1 LIPRI
6 TFAALGAFA
15 LIVICGEAAAVEPS
29 EMLQNPVLEARARKL
44 SQGLRCLVCQNQSID
59 DSNAPLAQDLR
70 VLLRERL
77 AAGDSDEQ
85 AVGFLVSRY
94 GNFVLLKPP
103 FQIDTFF
110 LWAGPILIL
119 LIGGVAFGR
128 YLTANERSAAREP
141 ENFTAEDEERL
152 SVLLQKENAR

>member
-6 TFAALGAFA
+6 KLAAFGALA
-15 LIVICGEAAAVEPS
+15 LIVIYGEAAAVEPG
-29 EMLQNPVLEARARKL
+29 EMLQDPVLEARARQL

-77 AAGDSDEQ
+77 AAGDSDSQ
-85 AVGFLVSRY
+85 AVAFLVSRY

-103 FQIDTFF
+103 FQINTFF
-110 LWAGPILIL
+110 LWLGPALIL
-119 LIGGVAFGR
+119 LIAAAAFGR
-128 YLTANERSAAREP
+128 FLTANGKPPAREP
-141 ENFTAEDEERL
+141 ESFTVEDEKRL
-152 SVLLQKENAR
+152 SALLQREKTI

>member
-6 TFAALGAFA
+6 TLAAFGALT
-15 LIVICGEAAAVEPS
+15 LIILYGEAAAVEPG
-29 EMLQNPVLEARARKL
+29 EMLQDPVLEARARQL

-77 AAGDSDEQ
+77 AAGDSDAQ
-85 AVGFLVSRY
+85 AVAFLVSRY

-103 FQIDTFF
+103 FQINTFF
-110 LWAGPILIL
+110 LWFGPSLIL
-119 LIGGVAFGR
+119 LIAAVAFGR
-128 YLTANERSAAREP
+128 FLMTNGMPAAREP
-141 ENFTAEDEERL
+141 HSFSAEEEKQL
-152 SVLLQKENAR
+152 SMLLRKENTI